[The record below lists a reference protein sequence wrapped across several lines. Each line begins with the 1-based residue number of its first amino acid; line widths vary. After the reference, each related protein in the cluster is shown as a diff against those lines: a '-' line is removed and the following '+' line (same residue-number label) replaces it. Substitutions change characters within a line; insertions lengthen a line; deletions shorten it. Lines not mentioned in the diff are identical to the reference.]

1 MSMENQ
7 IRRLFLL
14 AIIPLFC
21 AVAMAQKADVTV
33 NGVVVDET
41 GEAVIGASVILK
53 DQPGVGVIT
62 DIDGNFTMKAP
73 EGSVLVITY
82 IGMKPKEQKVKAN
95 MPRLNIVLTS
105 DSEELED
112 VIVVGYGAQKKAS
125 VVGSI
130 TQTSGKVLER
140 AGGVTSVGAALT
152 GNLPGVATI
161 ASTGMP
167 GEEDP
172 EIILRGVS
180 SWNNTSPLILV
191 DGIERPMSSVDIGS
205 VETISV
211 LKDASATAVYGVKG
225 ANGVI
230 LITTKRGKEGKAHVE
245 ATVNMTAKVP
255 SRLPGKK
262 DSYEALSL
270 RNTVIEHELALSSES
285 WDYYTPAAILE
296 KYRNPSSV
304 EESERYPNVD
314 WVDAM
319 FKDYA
324 MSYNANVNLSGGT
337 SFVKYFASLDMLTEG
352 DLFREYGNSRGYD
365 PGFGYKRINGR
376 SNLDFQL
383 TKTTVLKVNLSGS
396 CGIRQVPWAFSDDDY
411 GTWIAAYSTPPDA
424 MLPIYSDG
432 SFGYYPNDETGAQ
445 NSVMSLALSGSEQ
458 RTTTRINTDF
468 TLEQD
473 LGMILKGLS
482 ARGVFSLDNTFI
494 EKERGVNDLYNYAQ
508 QKWIDPDT
516 GEVFYKYTTDSDTQ
530 FEWQESTVW
539 STNGGTM
546 DDSSTYRR
554 LYYQLQLNWA
564 RRFGLHD
571 ITAMGVFSRERY
583 ATGSEIPSYR
593 EDWAFRATYNW
604 NYRYFVEFNG
614 AYNGSEKF
622 DADHRFAFF
631 PSGAVGWMVSDEKF
645 LKNFNFIDQLKLR
658 FSLGKV
664 GDDNVS
670 DRWLYAD
677 QWSYGGNTQMGT
689 TADDTSPYTWYYQSV
704 VGNSS
709 IHWETSTK
717 YNLGL
722 DYSFLNGMIS
732 GAIDIFRNV
741 RSDILISGDSRSIP
755 SFYGTTAPYAN
766 LGKVRSTG
774 YEISLNFDKKIGK
787 DWRVWANL
795 NMTHAKDKI
804 LEADDADLLPSY
816 QKQAGKSISQAYS
829 YITDGYIN
837 SWDDLYASP
846 ELNTLDS
853 SKLPGDQIYVDYNG
867 DGVIDTYDYVPYG
880 YSGNPQNTYNATIG
894 FDWKGWSCFVQF
906 YGVTNVSRLV
916 VMTTF
921 SGMLDNAY
929 DEGSYWSLSD
939 MSADNPV
946 PRWSTSSVATSY
958 YTERFL
964 YDGSYI
970 RLKNAEIAYTFSG
983 EKMKKFG
990 INSLRVYLNGNNLWF
1005 WSRMPDDRESN
1016 TAGTG
1021 WASQG
1026 AYPTVKRFNLG
1037 LKISL

>member
-1 MSMENQ
+1 MENQ

-14 AIIPLFC
+14 AILPLFGI
-21 AVAMAQKADVTV
+21 VAMAQKADVTV
-33 NGVVVDET
+33 SGVVVDET
-41 GEAVIGASVILK
+41 DEAVIGASVVLK

-62 DIDGNFTMKAP
+62 DIDGNFTIKAP

-82 IGMKPKEQKVKAN
+82 IGMKPKEQKVKAG
-95 MPRLNIVLTS
+95 MPKVKIILAS

-130 TQTSGKVLER
+130 TQTTGKVLER

-167 GEEDP
+167 GDEDP
-172 EIILRGVS
+172 DIILRGVS
-180 SWNNTSPLILV
+180 SWNNSSPLILV

-262 DSYEALSL
+262 DSYEALKL
-270 RNTVIEHELALSSES
+270 RNSVIAHELPLSADS
-285 WDYYTPAAILE
+285 WDYYTPNAILE

-337 SFVKYFASLDMLTEG
+337 SFVKYFASLDMVTES

-383 TKTTVLKVNLSGS
+383 TKTTVLKVNLAGS
-396 CGIRQVPWAFSDDDY
+396 CGVREVPWGFSDGDY
-411 GTWIAAYSTPPDA
+411 GYWIAAYGTPPDA

-432 SFGYYPNDETGAQ
+432 TYGYYPNDETGAQ

-458 RTTTRINTDF
+458 RTTTRVNTDF

-473 LGMILKGLS
+473 LGMFVKGLTV
-482 ARGVFSLDNTFI
+482 RGVFSLDNTFI

-516 GEVFYKYTTDSDTQ
+516 GEVYYKYTTDSDTQ

-554 LYYQLQLNWA
+554 MYYQLQLNWA
-564 RRFGLHD
+564 RRFGDHD
-571 ITAMGVFSRERY
+571 LSAMGVFSREKY

-593 EDWAFRATYNW
+593 EDWAFRATYNYA
-604 NYRYFVEFNG
+604 YRYFIEFNG

-631 PSGAVGWMVSDEKF
+631 PSGAAGWMISDEKF
-645 LKNFNFIDQLKLR
+645 LKKFDFIDQLKLR
-658 FSLGKV
+658 VSYGKV

-670 DRWLYAD
+670 ARWLYAD
-677 QWSYGGNTQMGT
+677 QWAYGGNTQMGT
-689 TADDTSPYTWYYQSV
+689 TADDYSPYTWY
-704 VGNSS
+704 
-709 IHWETSTK
+709 
-717 YNLGL
+717 
-722 DYSFLNGMIS
+722 
-732 GAIDIFRNV
+732 
-741 RSDILISGDSRSIP
+741 
-755 SFYGTTAPYAN
+755 
-766 LGKVRSTG
+766 
-774 YEISLNFDKKIGK
+774 
-787 DWRVWANL
+787 
-795 NMTHAKDKI
+795 
-804 LEADDADLLPSY
+804 
-816 QKQAGKSISQAYS
+816 
-829 YITDGYIN
+829 
-837 SWDDLYASP
+837 
-846 ELNTLDS
+846 
-853 SKLPGDQIYVDYNG
+853 
-867 DGVIDTYDYVPYG
+867 
-880 YSGNPQNTYNATIG
+880 
-894 FDWKGWSCFVQF
+894 
-906 YGVTNVSRLV
+906 
-916 VMTTF
+916 
-921 SGMLDNAY
+921 
-929 DEGSYWSLSD
+929 
-939 MSADNPV
+939 
-946 PRWSTSSVATSY
+946 
-958 YTERFL
+958 
-964 YDGSYI
+964 
-970 RLKNAEIAYTFSG
+970 
-983 EKMKKFG
+983 
-990 INSLRVYLNGNNLWF
+990 
-1005 WSRMPDDRESN
+1005 
-1016 TAGTG
+1016 
-1021 WASQG
+1021 
-1026 AYPTVKRFNLG
+1026 
-1037 LKISL
+1037 